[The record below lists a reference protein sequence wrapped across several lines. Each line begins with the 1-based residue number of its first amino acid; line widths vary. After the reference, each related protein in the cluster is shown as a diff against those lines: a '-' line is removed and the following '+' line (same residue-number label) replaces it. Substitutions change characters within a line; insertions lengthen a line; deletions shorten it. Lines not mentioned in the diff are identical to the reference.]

1 MMLQMQSKRQKDFN
15 MQNLFKINGFTA
27 AERTA
32 AYTGC
37 PGKVFFLTAEFI
49 AKYYRLGQLPEEH
62 LATVTQFAA
71 KLQSDPETRALLW
84 HFYDAYCVKNLPV
97 ADFPEILEPF
107 GLDSGM
113 IYLLVQLA
121 ILPTFEERAI
131 REGFPLKYAQAAM
144 ERVNTTTVFFAQ
156 KFNGAFGYLPS
167 SLGFLRNFKNI
178 ACFRI
183 GRFDFDM
190 AQYNDLLPEIYS
202 DGKSII
208 ALCQDGWMFDAR
220 GERTVD
226 ETAAVQKTAL
236 IRSGSTVTGI
246 PVNKLTG
253 YAEKESITL
262 DLAVWEKKVGAGD
275 WTMHFHIPGGGG
287 MTPEVCAASFA
298 EAKEFYAAYFPD
310 KPIKLI
316 WSNSWFFNPAYKEY
330 LPESNIA
337 KLSLSGFLFPVSS
350 TGKDGLKFVFG
361 REDDN
366 FADYEQKT
374 SLQRA
379 VLRCQKERGS
389 LRRTGWFILP

>member
-1 MMLQMQSKRQKDFN
+1 MQSKRQKDFN
-15 MQNLFKINGFTA
+15 MRNLFEINGFTA

-97 ADFPEILEPF
+97 ADFPEILDPF

-202 DGKSII
+202 DGKNIV

-379 VLRCQKERGS
+379 VLRCQKERGF

>member
-1 MMLQMQSKRQKDFN
+1 
-15 MQNLFKINGFTA
+15 MQNLFELNGFSA
-27 AERTA
+27 AERTE
-32 AYTGC
+32 AYTGA
-37 PGKVFFLTAEFI
+37 PGRIFFLTEEFI
-49 AKYYRLGQLPEEH
+49 TQYYRLGQLPEEH
-62 LATVTQFAA
+62 LAELIRFAA
-71 KLQSDPETRALLW
+71 QLQSDAESRALMW
-84 HFYDAYCVKNLPV
+84 HFYNAYCVKNLPV
-97 ADFPEILEPF
+97 GQWPEILQPF
-107 GLDSGM
+107 GLDSGK

-121 ILPTFEERAI
+121 ILPMFEERAV
-131 REGFPLKYAQAAM
+131 REGFPLKYARATM

-156 KFNGAFGYLPS
+156 KFNGKFGYLPS

-202 DGKSII
+202 DGTNIV

-220 GERTVD
+220 GERTVND
-226 ETAAVQKTAL
+226 ADAVQKTAL
-236 IRSGSTVTGI
+236 LRSGNTVTGT
-246 PVNKLTG
+246 PVNSLTG
-253 YAEKESITL
+253 YAEKDTVTL
-262 DLAVWEKKVGAGD
+262 DLSVWEKKVGSGD

-298 EAKEFYAAYFPD
+298 EAKEFYAEYFPD

-366 FADYEQKT
+366 FADYECKT

-379 VLRCQKERGS
+379 VLRCQQEHGF

>member
-1 MMLQMQSKRQKDFN
+1 MQSKRQKDFN